1 VTLTET
7 TRIARADPPEPHL
20 RIGAPGEQAI
30 RGGDLVSVHL
40 VSTGLYVDDDELAL
54 VVRSEAR
61 DDFSFV
67 DLVSTPGELFFAVAR
82 SDHDGNLLRSLL
94 IESVRR
100 NPSTRSRQR

>member
-40 VSTGLYVDDDELAL
+40 VSAGLYIDDDELAL
-54 VVRSEAR
+54 VVRPEAR
-61 DDFSFV
+61 DDISLV
-67 DLVSTPGELFFAVAR
+67 DLVSTPGELFFDVAR
-82 SDHDGNLLRSLL
+82 TDHDGNLLWYLL

-100 NPSTRSRQR
+100 NPSTR